1 MTRRA
6 WSEEELAALER
17 AVQRAPSVHNS
28 QPWEFGAEDRRAR
41 LVLRPELRVERHDP
55 GSRDQFLSFGAA
67 LANLVLAVRNL
78 GWSAEVA
85 FEHDWAATVTAGRR
99 QEPTAAEVRRYNAI
113 PRRATYRRDFAD
125 VPVEHLQREAVLGAA
140 GAPGVRPMWVVG
152 PQRAQELA
160 SQLVY
165 AARVYSADTT
175 YQRELSAWT
184 FPQDDPEGPVEEAGM
199 PTSALA
205 EKGLAAIG
213 LARQRTRLPTA
224 ESLATRIERESV
236 MVLATA
242 FDEPADHV
250 RAGEAMEMAWLAAT
264 AQGLVASVM
273 TQPLHLSEVRR
284 GVSACM
290 GVQDVPQVLLRFG
303 YADTAPMPR
312 TPRRPGSYGSSS
324 EG

>member
-6 WSEEELAALER
+6 WSEDELAALER

-28 QPWEFGAEDRRAR
+28 QPWEFDAEDRRAR
-41 LVLRPELRVERHDP
+41 LALRPELRVERHDP

-67 LANLVLAVRNL
+67 LANLVLAVRSL
-78 GWSAEVA
+78 GWSADVA
-85 FEHDWAATVTAGRR
+85 FEQDWAATVTAGRR
-99 QEPTAAEVRRYNAI
+99 QDPTAAEVRRHGAI
-113 PRRATYRRDFAD
+113 TRRATYRRDFAD
-125 VPVEHLQREAVLGAA
+125 VPVEHLQREAVLAAA

-152 PQRAQELA
+152 PERAHEIAVQLA
-160 SQLVY
+160 Y
-165 AARVYSADTT
+165 AARVYSADSA

-184 FPQDDPEGPVEEAGM
+184 FPQDAPEGPIEEAGM
-199 PTSALA
+199 PAGALA
-205 EKGLAAIG
+205 DKGLAAIG
-213 LARQRTRLPTA
+213 LARPRTRLPTA
-224 ESLATRIERESV
+224 EALATRVERESV
-236 MVLATA
+236 MVLATV
-242 FDEPADHV
+242 FDEPADHI

-284 GVSACM
+284 GVSGCL
-290 GVQDVPQVLLRFG
+290 GVEDVPQVLMRFG

-312 TPRRPGSYGSSS
+312 TPRRQGRYRGS